1 MSPAIVNA
9 LTALDSLGNNAFTK
23 INGYTSESGKVAD
36 YLIRAAT
43 ATESVYTSTVEEL
56 KAVKFEDLDL
66 TNWVPLKGKNAF
78 NNAKDQFEY
87 CINCKIATL
96 EKTISGDRS
105 GSHRE
110 GHDRC
115 SRSPRAG
122 VTVDLVTE
130 KVGDIKVPVQTS
142 EGLFVAAG
150 VRLHGVVMSENVI
163 VEGEKKVVNSGSKV
177 LMDNAIDKVLNR
189 KRTDLRTFSLNEGKF
204 GSINS
209 GSVAL

>member
-1 MSPAIVNA
+1 
-9 LTALDSLGNNAFTK
+9 LDFSKL
-23 INGYTSESGKVAD
+23 
-36 YLIRAAT
+36 
-43 ATESVYTSTVEEL
+43 
-56 KAVKFEDLDL
+56 
-66 TNWVPLKGKNAF
+66 VPLKGKNAF
-78 NNAKDQFEY
+78 NNAQAQFEY
-87 CINCKIATL
+87 CINAKIASL
-96 EKTISGDRS
+96 QQTISGDRS

-115 SRSPRAG
+115 SRSPRSG

-130 KVGDIKVPVQTS
+130 KVGEIKVPVQTA
-142 EGLFVAAG
+142 EGNFIAAG
-150 VRLHGVVMSENVI
+150 VRLHGVVMKENVI

-177 LMDNAIDKVLNR
+177 LMDNAIDKVLNS